1 MGAGVVLGVAEDVV
15 ELAARRVGAGLRA
28 PPPNPP
34 PRRPRYVTEE
44 KESVSKRIRYL
55 RTLKRTKSNT
65 CADPGDEEG
74 IQSCMLKIRHRSRS
88 FLASVAPF
96 DT

>member
-44 KESVSKRIRYL
+44 KESVSK
-55 RTLKRTKSNT
+55 
-65 CADPGDEEG
+65 
-74 IQSCMLKIRHRSRS
+74 
-88 FLASVAPF
+88 
-96 DT
+96 